1 MEIIQENNDKKGV
14 FKAIDNTI
22 EAGLMT
28 YSWAGENKFIIDH
41 TEVNPDFAGKGVGKQ
56 LVMKAVAFAREHNL
70 KIMPLCPFAKSVF
83 NKVPE
88 INDVLY

>member
-28 YSWAGENKFIIDH
+28 YSWAGDTKFIIDH